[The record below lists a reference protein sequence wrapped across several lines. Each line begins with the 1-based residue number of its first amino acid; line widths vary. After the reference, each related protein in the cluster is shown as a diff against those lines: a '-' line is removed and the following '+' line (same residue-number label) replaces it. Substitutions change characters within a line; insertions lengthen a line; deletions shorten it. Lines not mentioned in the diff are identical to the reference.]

1 MNSLIGIGILF
12 LVCLVAVIA
21 TIVYKTRQSGASTND
36 NPESLKFN
44 TDGTVSMVKSN
55 KEYFTFIE
63 NERGIKYTKDDPL
76 HLRYFTN
83 KATRGSIWNGMKNTQ
98 DDMVNTPC
106 DAPDCVFVNTAD
118 RASTTVLLNDVM
130 DSMKPGLKD
139 YRTYLNSKGLTTAIY
154 KQNSIANEALRD
166 KFEFDILFKG
176 YLEYKG
182 ITVPGDLTNNNHK
195 ESDFFKDIIK
205 RFPIIQR
212 WRFIHQMLM
221 GLMVLKEKGDGKIA
235 MYSSTGQNGTGDL
248 IELTIGT
255 DIDLFVSLTFIGI
268 IKILVEDKDIG
279 GVLYDP
285 PADILSYKQILA
297 NREKIMKINVSEDK
311 NSPQTLN

>member
-12 LVCLVAVIA
+12 FVCLVAVIA
-21 TIVYKTRQSGASTND
+21 TIVYKTRQSSGAASTNDTND
-36 NPESLKFN
+36 NPESVKIN
-44 TDGTVSMVKSN
+44 ADGTVSMVESN

-83 KATRGSIWNGMKNTQ
+83 KATRGSIWNGLENTS
-98 DDMVNTPC
+98 DDMVNTSC

-154 KQNSIANEALRD
+154 KQNSIANKALRG
-166 KFEFDILFKG
+166 KFEFDTLFKG

-182 ITVPGDLTNNNHK
+182 ITVPGDLTDDNHK

-205 RFPIIQR
+205 RFPIIKR
-212 WRFIHQMLM
+212 WEFIHSMLM
-221 GLMVLKEKGDGKIA
+221 GKYVLKEKGDGKIA
-235 MYSSTGQNGTGDL
+235 LYSGDL

-255 DIDLFVSLTFIGI
+255 NIGLFVSLTFIGI

-279 GVLYDP
+279 GVMYDP
-285 PADILSYKQILA
+285 PAVILSYKQINE
-297 NREKIMKINVSEDK
+297 NRDKLSED
-311 NSPQTLN
+311 SS

>member
-12 LVCLVAVIA
+12 FVCLVAVIA

-44 TDGTVSMVKSN
+44 ADGTMSMVESN
-55 KEYFTFIE
+55 KEYFAFIE
-63 NERGIKYTKDDPL
+63 NERGVKYTKDDPL

-83 KATRGSIWNGMKNTQ
+83 KATRGSIWNGLENTSS
-98 DDMVNTPC
+98 DMVNTPC

-118 RASTTVLLNDVM
+118 RETTTVLLNDIM

-154 KQNSIANEALRD
+154 KQNSIANKALRG

-205 RFPIIQR
+205 RFPMIKR
-212 WRFIHQMLM
+212 WGFIHQMLM
-221 GLMVLKEKGDGKIA
+221 GKYVLKEKGDGKIA
-235 MYSSTGQNGTGDL
+235 LYSSTGKNDTGDL
-248 IELTIGT
+248 IERTIGT
-255 DIDLFVSLTFIGI
+255 DIDLFISLFFIGI

-279 GVLYDP
+279 GVMYDP
-285 PADILSYKQILA
+285 PAVILSYKQI
-297 NREKIMKINVSEDK
+297 NENINK
-311 NSPQTLN
+311 LYAAIP

>member
-12 LVCLVAVIA
+12 FVCLVAVIA
-21 TIVYKTRQSGASTND
+21 TIVYKTRQSSGAVSTND

-44 TDGTVSMVKSN
+44 ADGTMSMVESN
-55 KEYFTFIE
+55 KEYFAFIE
-63 NERGIKYTKDDPL
+63 NERGVKYTKDDPL

-83 KATRGSIWNGMKNTQ
+83 KATRGSIWNGLENTSS
-98 DDMVNTPC
+98 DMVNTPC

-118 RASTTVLLNDVM
+118 RETTTVLLNDVM

-154 KQNSIANEALRD
+154 KQNSIANKALRG

-205 RFPIIQR
+205 RFPMIKR
-212 WRFIHQMLM
+212 WGFIHQMLM
-221 GLMVLKEKGDGKIA
+221 GKYVLKEKGDGKIA
-235 MYSSTGQNGTGDL
+235 LYSSTGKNDTGDL
-248 IELTIGT
+248 IERTIGT
-255 DIDLFVSLTFIGI
+255 DIDLFISLFFIGI

-279 GVLYDP
+279 GVMYDP
-285 PADILSYKQILA
+285 PAVILSYKQI
-297 NREKIMKINVSEDK
+297 NENINK
-311 NSPQTLN
+311 LYAAIP

>member
-1 MNSLIGIGILF
+1 
-12 LVCLVAVIA
+12 
-21 TIVYKTRQSGASTND
+21 
-36 NPESLKFN
+36 
-44 TDGTVSMVKSN
+44 MVESN

-63 NERGIKYTKDDPL
+63 NVNGTTYTEDDPL

-83 KATRGSIWNGMKNTQ
+83 KATRGSIWNGMKNTSS
-98 DDMVNTPC
+98 DMVNTPC

-118 RASTTVLLNDVM
+118 RETTTVLLNDVM

-182 ITVPGDLTNNNHK
+182 ITVPGDLTVDNHG

-285 PADILSYKQILA
+285 PADILAYKQILA